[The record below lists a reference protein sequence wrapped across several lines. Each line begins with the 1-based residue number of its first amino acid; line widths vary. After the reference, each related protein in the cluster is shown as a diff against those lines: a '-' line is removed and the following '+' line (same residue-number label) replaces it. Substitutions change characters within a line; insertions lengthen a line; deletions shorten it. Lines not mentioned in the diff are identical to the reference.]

1 MTIVIFMYVTLVV
14 HVVHDRDKITPNS
27 THTKQSLIEFNFAPS
42 SNVINTCQNY
52 YFKVLISWLQDYHI

>member
-1 MTIVIFMYVTLVV
+1 MTKVIFMDVP
-14 HVVHDRDKITPNS
+14 HDQDKITPNS
-27 THTKQSLIEFNFAPS
+27 THTKQSLIGFNFAPS